1 MPIRSPAPGTIA
13 GVRILHTSD
22 WHVGRT
28 MRGQSRAAE
37 HQAVLADLARQAG
50 ALAVDVIIVAGDI
63 FDLSAPTPESEQIV
77 YRALLD
83 LAEVAPVVAVAGNH
97 DNPRRLLAVAPL
109 LDLGRVVMVTSVARP
124 DEGGLVEVAGL
135 PLRVAAVPWQSQRG
149 IVSADDLMN
158 KDAFEHA
165 QDYAAR
171 MGRILSAL
179 CGPMGTDTVNVLAG
193 HMMVHGGEATG
204 SERAIQTMF
213 EYSIPAGQIPGSLSY
228 AALGHL
234 HRRQRV
240 PGSAPV
246 WYSGSLLQLDFGEA
260 GDAKG
265 AVLVEVEPGLPATV
279 SEVTIGG
286 GRPLVKLAG
295 SLEQVVAAA
304 VGLEDSYI
312 KVELDE
318 KTRVGL
324 SDEVRSAIPGVVDI
338 VLRTADGPDKP
349 STPIRLGRPP
359 VELFEEYLAARRR
372 SDPRLVELFGAL
384 LEEVDET

>member
-1 MPIRSPAPGTIA
+1 
-13 GVRILHTSD
+13 
-22 WHVGRT
+22 

-50 ALAVDVIIVAGDI
+50 ELAVDAIIVAGDI

-109 LDLGRVVMVTSVARP
+109 LDLGRVVMVTSVVRP
-124 DEGGLVEVAGL
+124 DEGGLVDVAGL

-171 MGRILSAL
+171 MARILSAL
-179 CGPMGTDTVNVLAG
+179 CGPMGPDTVNVLAG
-193 HMMVHGGEATG
+193 HMMVVGGETTG

-240 PGSAPV
+240 PGSAPL

-265 AVLVEVEPGLPATV
+265 AVLVEVEPGIPATV
-279 SEVTIGG
+279 SEVAVGG

-295 SLEQVVAAA
+295 SLEQVVAASA
-304 VGLEDSYI
+304 GLEECYI

-338 VLRTADGPDKP
+338 VLRTAEAPERP
-349 STPIRLGRPP
+349 SAPIRLGRPP

-372 SDPRLVELFGAL
+372 SDPRLVALFGAL

>member
-50 ALAVDVIIVAGDI
+50 ALAVDAIIVAGDI
-63 FDLSAPTPESEQIV
+63 FDLSAPTPESEQIA

-109 LDLGRVVMVTSVARP
+109 LDLGRVVMVASVARP

-179 CGPMGTDTVNVLAG
+179 CEPMGTDTVNVLAG

-204 SERAIQTMF
+204 SERAIDVQINRLRRKIETDPSNPVYLQTVR
-213 EYSIPAGQIPGSLSY
+213 G
-228 AALGHL
+228 
-234 HRRQRV
+234 
-240 PGSAPV
+240 
-246 WYSGSLLQLDFGEA
+246 
-260 GDAKG
+260 KG
-265 AVLVEVEPGLPATV
+265 
-279 SEVTIGG
+279 
-286 GRPLVKLAG
+286 
-295 SLEQVVAAA
+295 
-304 VGLEDSYI
+304 YI
-312 KVELDE
+312 LY
-318 KTRVGL
+318 
-324 SDEVRSAIPGVVDI
+324 VD
-338 VLRTADGPDKP
+338 
-349 STPIRLGRPP
+349 
-359 VELFEEYLAARRR
+359 
-372 SDPRLVELFGAL
+372 
-384 LEEVDET
+384 

>member
-1 MPIRSPAPGTIA
+1 
-13 GVRILHTSD
+13 
-22 WHVGRT
+22 
-28 MRGQSRAAE
+28 MRGLSRAAE

-50 ALAVDVIIVAGDI
+50 ELAVDAIIVAGDI

-109 LDLGRVVMVTSVARP
+109 LDLGRVVMVTSLARP
-124 DEGGLVEVAGL
+124 DQGGLVEVAGL

-149 IVSADDLMN
+149 VVSADDLMS
-158 KDAFEHA
+158 KDAFEHV

-171 MGRILSAL
+171 MGRILTAL
-179 CGPMGTDTVNVLAG
+179 CTPMEGDTVNVLAG
-193 HMMVHGGEATG
+193 HLMVHGGETVG
-204 SERAIQTMF
+204 SERAIQTVF

-240 PGSAPV
+240 PSPAPV

-265 AVLVEVEPGLPATV
+265 ALLIEVEPGLPATV
-279 SEVTIGG
+279 SEVAVSG
-286 GRPLVKLAG
+286 GRPLVRLSG
-295 SLEQVVAAA
+295 SLAQVVEAAA
-304 VGLEDSYI
+304 GLEDSYV

-318 KTRVGL
+318 SARVGL
-324 SDEVRSAIPGVVDI
+324 SAEVRDAIPGVIDI
-338 VLRTADGPDKP
+338 VVRSAEASAKP
-349 STPIRLGRPP
+349 SVPIRLGRPP
-359 VELFEEYLAARRR
+359 VELFQEYLVARRR
-372 SDPRLVELFGAL
+372 SDPALVQLFGEL